1 LCNQADGGVAR
12 KILEELIKTLAHN
25 PGKNIQGTHKPL
37 SHKDTKGNFI
47 NYLDKVGKNFVKV

>member
-1 LCNQADGGVAR
+1 VR

-25 PGKNIQGTHKPL
+25 PEKNIQGTHKPL